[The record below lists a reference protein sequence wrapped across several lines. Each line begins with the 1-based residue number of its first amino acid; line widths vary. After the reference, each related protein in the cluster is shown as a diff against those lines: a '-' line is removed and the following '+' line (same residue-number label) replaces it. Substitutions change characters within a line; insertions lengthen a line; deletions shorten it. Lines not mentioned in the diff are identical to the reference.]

1 MVVITTVPTFEA
13 LLVRSAMVLLA
24 LGLVWAAVVLVAVL
38 VEAVTRGRVRLALAL
53 GCPRW
58 CHRWLLGVL
67 GTVLVAM
74 STGQP
79 ATAQTP
85 SGGALEGLPLPDRP
99 AGSRHHSAVGVS
111 AEMTVRPGQS
121 LWAISRSRLP
131 PDADP
136 ARTAALARSLYRTN
150 RALVGDDP
158 DLIHPGQRLIIPRTT
173 HETYPEDS

>member
-1 MVVITTVPTFEA
+1 MVVLKTVPTFEA

-67 GTVLVAM
+67 GAVLVA
-74 STGQP
+74 TAAGPP
-79 ATAQTP
+79 ATAQP
-85 SGGALEGLPLPDRP
+85 PAGGAVEGLPLPDRP
-99 AGSRHHSAVGVS
+99 TGSRHRPAVAVS
-111 AEMTVRPGQS
+111 AGVTVRTGQS
-121 LWAISRSRLP
+121 LWEISRSRLP
-131 PDADP
+131 PHADP
-136 ARTAALARSLYRTN
+136 ARVAGLARSLYRTN
-150 RALVGDDP
+150 RALIGDDP
-158 DLIHPGQRLIIPRTT
+158 DLIHPGQRLIIPRST